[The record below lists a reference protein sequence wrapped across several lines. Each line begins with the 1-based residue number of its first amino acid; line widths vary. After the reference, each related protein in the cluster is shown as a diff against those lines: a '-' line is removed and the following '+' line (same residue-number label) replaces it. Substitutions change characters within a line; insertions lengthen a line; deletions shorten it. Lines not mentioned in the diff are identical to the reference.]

1 MEAFVFALL
10 AAVSAMI
17 SNVPQ
22 AWKVRHPN
30 STNDL
35 HSWTVSIGLVSCILW
50 SAYGFMLELYI
61 LGIESGI
68 VGLLY
73 LYILGAIVRD
83 RYVYVS
89 VPDLSKALKKEEKS
103 NQNKKQHI

>member
-1 MEAFVFALL
+1 MEEYIFALL
-10 AAVSAMI
+10 ASIAAMI
-17 SNVPQ
+17 SNIPQ
-22 AWKVRHPN
+22 AWKVRHSN

-50 SAYGFMLELYI
+50 STYGFMLELYI

-83 RYVYVS
+83 RYVYLPVKE
-89 VPDLSKALKKEEKS
+89 LSEALKKEE
-103 NQNKKQHI
+103 NQDKNKKQHI

>member
-1 MEAFVFALL
+1 MEEYIFALL
-10 AAVSAMI
+10 AAIAAMI
-17 SNVPQ
+17 SNIPQ

-50 SAYGFMLELYI
+50 STYGFMLELYI
-61 LGIESGI
+61 LGVESGI

-83 RYVYVS
+83 RYVYVP
-89 VPDLSKALKKEEKS
+89 VKELSEALKKEE
-103 NQNKKQHI
+103 NPNENKKQHI